1 MTAERAVY
9 LRLMLEIGR
18 TESFDRELDELLE
31 REDPL
36 SELTLSLSTCGGDRN
51 RQISILR
58 EYARSVP
65 EESIDDKA
73 VFSLV
78 IGEFRAEYEADP
90 EALEALVHQM
100 SSAAWYYGRWTDD
113 PWNGMYYMQDW
124 YGDIAE
130 GLPREL
136 FLQSLRMLLYTGEV
150 LDPLDA
156 LRERDRRRS
165 LPERLR
171 ALFGAGRSR
180 KRPEPRGNGSP
191 SGELFLPCPERR
203 GSAYVE
209 LQFCREEGSPRKLL
223 KNGRHWERDSLLVS
237 FDDLDRWEK
246 AYLPFLASPETPD
259 GRGEFCI
266 AGVNYYSR
274 ERAGQ
279 LLREIE
285 AARPEGYA
293 LLLPWLRKAALVYH
307 GFYVMGI

>member
-36 SELTLSLSTCGGDRN
+36 SELTLDLSTCGGDRN

-58 EYARSVP
+58 EYARSVS
-65 EESIDDKA
+65 EESIDDNA

-78 IGEFRAEYEADP
+78 IGEFRAEYEANP
-90 EALEALVHQM
+90 EALEALVRQM
-100 SSAAWYYGRWTDD
+100 GTAACYSGRWTDD

-130 GLPREL
+130 GILSKEE

-171 ALFGAGRSR
+171 ALFGAGR
-180 KRPEPRGNGSP
+180 
-191 SGELFLPCPERR
+191 
-203 GSAYVE
+203 
-209 LQFCREEGSPRKLL
+209 
-223 KNGRHWERDSLLVS
+223 
-237 FDDLDRWEK
+237 
-246 AYLPFLASPETPD
+246 
-259 GRGEFCI
+259 
-266 AGVNYYSR
+266 
-274 ERAGQ
+274 
-279 LLREIE
+279 
-285 AARPEGYA
+285 
-293 LLLPWLRKAALVYH
+293 
-307 GFYVMGI
+307 